1 MEGLGAFMSKTS
13 VSLSLIILVLL
24 FAGHTGAQQY
34 VTRPKKKEV
43 KPDPYRGDTLLQP
56 VPITRASFH
65 DKIDNEQT
73 RADKRDG
80 KQDKIIRVGK
90 DSTSTAILTRTI
102 IKKIDTLQRMIENM
116 PAMGRDNQAD
126 NQHRI
131 RSLRAVWELMRQYTG
146 DNRPKAGYYDTL
158 VANMQSMLKAANEDS
173 LMKYVKANTNFFT
186 LSNGMVLLD
195 GHPDERRYIY
205 TELGKAYPM
214 IMIKRLPEYAKDTF
228 AGNIIKEAAKL
239 DQKLIFNYAY
249 STNYALKNAVYNT
262 RDPLVE
268 AIVKITSHSASPP
281 KAFPFLSDIYYGR
294 KTVAEIDTIAAH
306 PDDYF
311 NNLVRLKMEDDS
323 LAQHAYIDE
332 LQYRALK
339 YYVRQMNELHEE
351 KDDVRFRCIDS
362 LPPTSLFYILVYGQ
376 DEIYTSSFL
385 GTFKRL
391 VERMAPMKG
400 DELLDTLN
408 QDHFRTFIRMCA
420 GYNTLSTFLNTMDD
434 TMRTEVMDEFI
445 SGLQNGKE
453 DDLEGAVEVADAFGS
468 IRDSALAAYL
478 HNKVK
483 ENYELSYKER
493 SRKGMIIYSLLAM
506 LFQGNRIANSD
517 TGASVASARLKLPP
531 INKVPYNT
539 LTDDSGIVY
548 QQVFFYGDK
557 DGEDSYTSFINSFR
571 KDKNWKINEL
581 QYWTE
586 IASVT
591 GKKTV
596 IYANLPLKEPEDEKA
611 LDTLSQFLS
620 DSGISPT
627 IMIHRGHSYHLKVT
641 LTKLTPDARIVI
653 LGSCGGYHNLA
664 SVLSKS
670 PDAHIVSSKQTGVM
684 AVNEPILKS
693 MNARLLEG
701 ADVNWIN
708 MWRELEDQFKNKPDV
723 QEKFADYVPP
733 YKNLGAMFIKAYKKM
748 TDLTTA
754 KAIQ

>member
-1 MEGLGAFMSKTS
+1 MRKITFL
-13 VSLSLIILVLL
+13 LSFILLAVL
-24 FAGHTGAQQY
+24 FADTASAQY
-34 VTRPKKKEV
+34 PVRYKKKEV
-43 KPDPYRGDTLLQP
+43 KPDPYRGDSLLRP
-56 VPITRASFH
+56 IPITRQSWH
-65 DKIDNEQT
+65 DKIDNEQS
-73 RADKRDG
+73 RADGRDG

-90 DSTSTAILTRTI
+90 DSTTSAILTRAI
-102 IKKIDTLQRMIENM
+102 IKKVDTLQRMIENM
-116 PAMGRDNQAD
+116 PVVARDNNMD
-126 NQHRI
+126 HQHRI
-131 RSLRAVWELMRQYTG
+131 RSLRAVWELMRQYNT
-146 DNRPKAGYYDTL
+146 DTRRKAGYYDTL
-158 VANMQSMLKAANEDS
+158 VANMRGMLKAANEDS
-173 LMKYVKANTNFFT
+173 LMVYVKANTNIYS
-186 LSNGMVLLD
+186 LNNGMVLMD
-195 GHPDERRYIY
+195 AQPQVRAYIY
-205 TELGKAYPM
+205 TEIGRAYPM
-214 IMIKRLPEYAKDTF
+214 MMIKRLPEYAKDTF
-228 AGNIIKEAAKL
+228 AGNIIKEAVKIDPL
-239 DQKLIFNYAY
+239 LIFNYAY

-268 AIVKITSHSASPP
+268 AIVKITSHSVSPP

-294 KTVAEIDTIAAH
+294 KTVEEIDTIAAH
-306 PDDYF
+306 PDLYF

-323 LAQHAYIDE
+323 IAQKTYVDE

-351 KDDVRFRCIDS
+351 KDEVRFRCIDS

-391 VERMAPMKG
+391 VARMAPMKG

-420 GYNTLSTFLNTMDD
+420 GYNTLSDFLHTMDD

-445 SGLQNGKE
+445 SGLQYGKD

-468 IRDSALAAYL
+468 IRDTALSAYL
-478 HNKVK
+478 HQKVK
-483 ENYELSYKER
+483 DNYELSYTER
-493 SRKGMIIYSLLAM
+493 SKKGMIVYSLLAM
-506 LFQGNRIANSD
+506 LFQGNRIATSD

-531 INKVPYNT
+531 INKVPYNS
-539 LTDDSGIVY
+539 LVEDSGIVY

-557 DGEDSYTSFINSFR
+557 DGEDSYNSYIGTFK
-571 KDKNWKINEL
+571 KDKNWKITEH

-611 LDTLSQFLS
+611 LDSLTQFLN

-627 IMIHRGHSYHLKVT
+627 VMIHRGHSYHLKVT
-641 LTKLTPDARIVI
+641 LTKLTEDAKVVI

-664 SVLSKS
+664 AVLDRS

-684 AVNEPILKS
+684 AVNEPLIKAL
-693 MNARLLEG
+693 NARLLEG
-701 ADVNWIN
+701 ADVNWIGI
-708 MWRELEDQFKNKPDV
+708 WSELEGQFKHRPDV
-723 QEKFADYVPP
+723 MEKFADYVPP
-733 YKNLGAMFIKAYKKM
+733 YKNLGAIFIKAYKRM
-748 TDLTTA
+748 MHPA
-754 KAIQ
+754 EGPPNP